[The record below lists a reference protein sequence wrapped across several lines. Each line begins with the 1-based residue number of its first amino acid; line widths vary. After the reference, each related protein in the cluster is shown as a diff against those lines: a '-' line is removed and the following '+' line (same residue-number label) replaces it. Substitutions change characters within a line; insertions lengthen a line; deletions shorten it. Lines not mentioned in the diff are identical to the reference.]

1 MTRLRVLSTMG
12 VLGVMQVLGPQFE
25 AAHKL
30 TLDIEFAPTVRLLE
44 RIRAGERADVAILT
58 DDGIDTLGIDTLGAD
73 AVLERRTDVARSF
86 IGIAVKAGAP
96 HPDIGTEDAFVATLL
111 AASGVAMSQAGASGL
126 YMAGLLERLGI
137 AAAVRAKVTILASG
151 YTASLAADGTVAL
164 AIQQVSELMVVP
176 GVEIVG
182 RIPAELGGQVMFA
195 AAPFTGAPAAART
208 LIAALADPAQAEL
221 YRRCGLEPIGANTP
235 S

>member
-12 VLGVMQVLGPQFE
+12 VLGVMQVLGPQLE
-25 AAHKL
+25 ADHDL
-30 TLDIEFAPTVRLLE
+30 VLDTEFAPTVRLLE

-58 DDGIDTLGIDTLGAD
+58 DDAIDALEAD
-73 AVLERRTDVARSF
+73 SVLERRADLARSF
-86 IGIAVKAGAP
+86 IGVAVKAGAP
-96 HPDIGTEDAFVATLL
+96 HPDIGTKDAFVATLL
-111 AASGVAMSQAGASGL
+111 AASGIAMSQAGASGL

-137 AAAVRAKVTILASG
+137 AAAVRAKATVLATG

-182 RIPAELGGQVMFA
+182 RIPAELGGQVVFA
-195 AAPFTGAPAAART
+195 AAPFSGAPAAARA
-208 LIAALADPAQAEL
+208 LIAALTDPAQAGL
-221 YRRCGLEPIGANTP
+221 YRRCGLEPISLNPP

>member
-12 VLGVMQVLGPQFE
+12 VLGVMQVLGSQFE
-25 AAHKL
+25 ADHDL
-30 TLDIEFAPTVRLLE
+30 VLDTEFAPTVRLLE

-58 DDGIDTLGIDTLGAD
+58 DDAIDALEAD
-73 AVLERRTDVARSF
+73 SVLERRADLARSF
-86 IGIAVKAGAP
+86 IGVAVKAGAP
-96 HPDIGTEDAFVATLL
+96 HPDIGTKDAFVATLL
-111 AASGVAMSQAGASGL
+111 AASGIAMSQAGASGL

-137 AAAVRAKVTILASG
+137 AAAVRAKATVLATG

-182 RIPAELGGQVMFA
+182 RIPAELGGQVVFA
-195 AAPFTGAPAAART
+195 AAPFAAAPAAARA
-208 LIAALADPAQAEL
+208 LIAALTDPAQAGL
-221 YRRCGLEPIGANTP
+221 YRRCGLEPISLNPP